1 MKKSQAYPELFGMHV
16 AATYRQSIAADKEP
30 VAATHMTMETAV
42 RIVDLLSTYD
52 QDSWHDANLE
62 AIPSYLEQ

>member
-1 MKKSQAYPELFGMHV
+1 M
-16 AATYRQSIAADKEP
+16 AADKEP

-62 AIPSYLEQ
+62 AILSYLEQ